1 MKKIISAQLA
11 GTILLVFMFLLT
23 IFHLLII
30 FNVIPADI
38 FWGGQIK
45 DTSTNVLLM
54 ELIALVV
61 TLVFILIIAV
71 KISKS
76 AKYRKLVNS
85 GVWVIFIYLIL
96 NTLANLASGHFIEK
110 AVIAPI
116 TLIMSFFAL
125 RLAIDNQHLNN
136 YIEKE

>member
-1 MKKIISAQLA
+1 MKKLISAKLA
-11 GTILLVFMFLLT
+11 GTILLFFMFLLT

-54 ELIALVV
+54 EFIALVV
-61 TLVFILIIAV
+61 IFVFIIIIAA
-71 KISKS
+71 KIYKS
-76 AKYRKLVNS
+76 AKYRKLVNI
-85 GVWVIFIYLIL
+85 GVWIIFIYLFL

-125 RLAIDNQHLNN
+125 RLAI
-136 YIEKE
+136 EK